1 MFYINTLKR
10 IDAYLLCR
18 KHLDEEFLV
27 LWGILACH
35 RQQPQ
40 QLYFSI
46 PKLVHGITHYSK

>member
-27 LWGILACH
+27 LWGILVCN